1 MQVRELDL
9 AQTHV
14 TDTIA
19 RITTIVE
26 RSNCVD
32 GLKTAMDGEDYEQAA
47 KYIET
52 FLQLDGPFTNPTLY
66 CPLRRVRRPQMEVV
80 FETHDDIEG
89 SEYQIMCGGGD
100 MIAILFFTATYLE
113 DTVVSTDS

>member
-52 FLQLDGPFTNPTLY
+52 FLQLDGWSVHKPYTLLPFTPRASTTNGS
-66 CPLRRVRRPQMEVV
+66 RVRDPR
-80 FETHDDIEG
+80 
-89 SEYQIMCGGGD
+89 
-100 MIAILFFTATYLE
+100 
-113 DTVVSTDS
+113 